1 MGLERSV
8 DVPVYDLSLIRGVWE
23 YRVKKHRQKEK
34 REQERMEKSALARYE
49 SCQVSPAAAASDAT
63 VCAPAGSS
71 CSGSIASTAK
81 A

>member
-8 DVPVYDLSLIRGVWE
+8 DVPVYDLSLIRGIWE
-23 YRVKKHRQKEK
+23 GRVKRYRQKEQK
-34 REQERMEKSALARYE
+34 EQERREKSALARYG
-49 SCQVSPAAAASDAT
+49 SCQVSPVTAASDAP
-63 VCAPAGSS
+63 VCAAAGSS